1 MNYIKNLRIFLTS
14 SQKKQFFVLVAL
26 MFIATI
32 LEISL
37 LKFIFEF
44 LNIISEKNYQSNS
57 STGNLFKYF
66 KINENKVKL
75 IILLIFTIY
84 LIKTSINLF
93 LNWKKGSFIFKLK
106 EELSFKFLRGYLF
119 MPRIFHLRSNT
130 AELTKNITS
139 EIDSFMI
146 AVLSISNILLE
157 TMILIGIISF
167 LLFLNFKI
175 TLICVI
181 LFLIFSLIISQYNSK
196 RSIFLGAERVKIM
209 ERRMKNIIESLSGS
223 KTYEMSGMRE
233 SIVNVFDKNNKELS
247 INSIEIFF
255 RNNAP
260 KPLFELFT
268 ALVITLL
275 LLIFYG
281 ENSKL
286 TSIAPTVVVFFAAA
300 YRLIPSFS
308 TIISSLQKYQYNI
321 QSMNNLLVD
330 SLKFEKK
337 IETNKSKL
345 NLNKKINLE
354 KIYFS
359 YETNTRDRIK
369 NYIFEDLNLVID
381 KGEKIGIVGS
391 SGSGKSTLLDII
403 MGLLNPTKGKVTVDN
418 KEINSQKSGWQ
429 TNIGCVP
436 QDVFILDDTLKKNIA
451 FGIEDNFINEK
462 RINELIDQSNL
473 RSLVNNLD
481 SGIETNIGERGERI
495 SGGQKQRVG
504 IARALYSDPEI
515 LIFDEPTSALD
526 EQTEKKIVKEIFISN
541 KEKTII
547 FVTHNKKNL
556 TECNKVYKIDN
567 KKLFKL

>member
-1 MNYIKNLRIFLTS
+1 
-14 SQKKQFFVLVAL
+14 
-26 MFIATI
+26 
-32 LEISL
+32 
-37 LKFIFEF
+37 
-44 LNIISEKNYQSNS
+44 
-57 STGNLFKYF
+57 
-66 KINENKVKL
+66 
-75 IILLIFTIY
+75 
-84 LIKTSINLF
+84 
-93 LNWKKGSFIFKLK
+93 
-106 EELSFKFLRGYLF
+106 